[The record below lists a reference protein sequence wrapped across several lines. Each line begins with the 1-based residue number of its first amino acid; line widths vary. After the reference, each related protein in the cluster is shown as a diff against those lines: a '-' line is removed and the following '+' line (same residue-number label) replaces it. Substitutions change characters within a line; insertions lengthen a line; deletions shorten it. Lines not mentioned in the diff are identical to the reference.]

1 MVELRKI
8 TYDNFDECV
17 KLKPNEDQR
26 NFVAPNVN
34 SLAEA
39 YVALVNDECIPMPYA
54 IYSDDTMVGFIMLAY
69 SKANESTAENTY
81 WIWRFM
87 VDKQY
92 QGKGYGRKTMGKVL
106 ELIKTFPHGKAS
118 SIQLSYEP
126 ENIVAKT
133 LYASFGFKETGEIED
148 GELVARLTLS
158 SET

>member
-1 MVELRKI
+1 
-8 TYDNFDECV
+8 
-17 KLKPNEDQR
+17 
-26 NFVAPNVN
+26 
-34 SLAEA
+34 
-39 YVALVNDECIPMPYA
+39 
-54 IYSDDTMVGFIMLAY
+54 MLAY
-69 SKANESTAENTY
+69 SKANESTDENTY

-92 QGKGYGRKTMGKVL
+92 QGKGYGRKTMEKVL

-148 GELVARLTLS
+148 GELVARLTL
-158 SET
+158 